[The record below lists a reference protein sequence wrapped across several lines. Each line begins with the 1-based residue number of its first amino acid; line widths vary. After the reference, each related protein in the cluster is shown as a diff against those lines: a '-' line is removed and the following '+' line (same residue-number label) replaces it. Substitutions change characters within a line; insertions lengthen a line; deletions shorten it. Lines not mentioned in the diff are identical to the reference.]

1 MTNGPGL
8 LGERVAPLSKTE
20 EADMTDL
27 GPDSGTVL
35 LVVPEDAD
43 QFTACIL
50 QKLEHRVITCHGPT
64 GRHDCPLVHGQG
76 CAWYNEAHGIVFA
89 LDLRLPEHVAIVRHY
104 EDLARSV
111 GHELPIRVI
120 VPPGSDVPTHLG
132 DVPTWYGDPTVAQLD
147 GFAALVE
154 ATDRSQ

>member
-1 MTNGPGL
+1 MSDTGP
-8 LGERVAPLSKTE
+8 E
-20 EADMTDL
+20 
-27 GPDSGTVL
+27 SGTVL

-76 CAWYNEAHGIVFA
+76 CAWFNEAHGIVFA

-111 GHELPIRVI
+111 GHELPIRVGR
-120 VPPGSDVPTHLG
+120 PKQGRWPGRAGRTPCRRG
-132 DVPTWYGDPTVAQLD
+132 GA
-147 GFAALVE
+147 
-154 ATDRSQ
+154 DRGE

>member
-1 MTNGPGL
+1 VSDTGP
-8 LGERVAPLSKTE
+8 E
-20 EADMTDL
+20 
-27 GPDSGTVL
+27 SGTVL

-76 CAWYNEAHGIVFA
+76 CAWFNEAHGM
-89 LDLRLPEHVAIVRHY
+89 RLPEHVAIVRHY

>member
-1 MTNGPGL
+1 MSDTGP
-8 LGERVAPLSKTE
+8 E
-20 EADMTDL
+20 
-27 GPDSGTVL
+27 SGTVL

-76 CAWYNEAHGIVFA
+76 CAWYNEAHGVVFA
-89 LDLRLPEHVAIVRHY
+89 LDLRRPEHVAIVRHY
-104 EDLARSV
+104 EDLADRL
-111 GHELPIRVI
+111 GRELPIRVI
-120 VPPGSDVPTHLG
+120 VPAGSDAPSRLG

-154 ATDRSQ
+154 ATDRSR

>member
-1 MTNGPGL
+1 VSDTGP
-8 LGERVAPLSKTE
+8 E
-20 EADMTDL
+20 
-27 GPDSGTVL
+27 SGTVL

-76 CAWYNEAHGIVFA
+76 CAWYNEAHGVVFA
-89 LDLRLPEHVAIVRHY
+89 LDLRRPEHVAIVRHY
-104 EDLARSV
+104 EDLADRL
-111 GHELPIRVI
+111 GRELPIRVI
-120 VPPGSDVPTHLG
+120 VPAGSDAPSRLG

-154 ATDRSQ
+154 ATDRSR

>member
-1 MTNGPGL
+1 MSDTGP
-8 LGERVAPLSKTE
+8 E
-20 EADMTDL
+20 
-27 GPDSGTVL
+27 SGTVL

-76 CAWYNEAHGIVFA
+76 CAWFNEAHGIVFA
-89 LDLRLPEHVAIVRHY
+89 LDLRLPEHAAIVRHY
-104 EDLARSV
+104 EDLAASAGR
-111 GHELPIRVI
+111 ELPIRVI
-120 VPPGSDVPTHLG
+120 VPAGSDAPTTLG

>member
-1 MTNGPGL
+1 
-8 LGERVAPLSKTE
+8 LSKTE

-43 QFTACIL
+43 HFTASVL
-50 QKLEHRVITCHGPT
+50 EKLEHRVITCHGPT
-64 GRHDCPLVHGQG
+64 RSQHCPLVHGQG
-76 CAWYNEAHGIVFA
+76 CAWYNEAHGVVFA
-89 LDLRLPEHVAIVRHY
+89 LDLRRPEHVAIVRHY
-104 EDLARSV
+104 EDLADRL
-111 GHELPIRVI
+111 GRELPIRVI
-120 VPPGSDVPTHLG
+120 VPAGSDAPSRLG

-154 ATDRSQ
+154 ATDRSR